1 MKPGVHPL
9 GLASPRDGSV
19 YVPDTADEPAP
30 MIVAF
35 HGAGGNAEQSVR
47 LFLPIADEVGAVVL
61 ALESRGP
68 TWDVILGGYGPDVE
82 FLQGA
87 LAHVVQHYAIAADEV
102 IAGGVSDGASYALS
116 IGLSNPN
123 VFSLIVAFSPGF
135 CRPLKDTG
143 TPDVFMSHGTSD
155 PILPIDGTSRRLA
168 PLIEQIGCELT
179 YVEFDGGHTVPLTIQ
194 DQAADWIKER
204 RGRR

>member
-19 YVPDTADEPAP
+19 YVPDTAESPAP
-30 MIVAF
+30 LIVAF

-47 LFLPIADEVGAVVL
+47 LFLPIADELGAVVL
-61 ALESRGP
+61 ALESRAQ

-82 FLQGA
+82 FLQAA
-87 LAHVVQHYAIAADEV
+87 LMHVVQHYAIAAEEV

-123 VFSLIVAFSPGF
+123 VFSWVVAFSPGF
-135 CRPLKDTG
+135 CKPLKDTG
-143 TPDVFMSHGTSD
+143 TPGVFMSHGTRD
-155 PILPIDGTSRRLA
+155 PILPIDATSRRLA
-168 PLIEQIGCELT
+168 PLIEQVGCELT
-179 YVEFDGGHTVPLTIQ
+179 FVEFDGGHTVPLPILDT
-194 DQAADWIKER
+194 AADWLRER
-204 RGRR
+204 LGRR